1 MLESL
6 IVAFAALVMS
16 DPPRRSTRLGEKNIM
31 DELTPDINALD
42 LASNRRAAEQVARPA
57 QPADAALGTL
67 ANPIPPASVLPADP
81 LTTTTQA
88 EVVVVGAG
96 IMGSWTAWHLAKR
109 GVRRLVRRQASGI

>member
-1 MLESL
+1 
-6 IVAFAALVMS
+6 
-16 DPPRRSTRLGEKNIM
+16 M

-88 EVVVVGAG
+88 EMDTRSDDPRAPDNAG
-96 IMGSWTAWHLAKR
+96 I
-109 GVRRLVRRQASGI
+109 VRTVSQ